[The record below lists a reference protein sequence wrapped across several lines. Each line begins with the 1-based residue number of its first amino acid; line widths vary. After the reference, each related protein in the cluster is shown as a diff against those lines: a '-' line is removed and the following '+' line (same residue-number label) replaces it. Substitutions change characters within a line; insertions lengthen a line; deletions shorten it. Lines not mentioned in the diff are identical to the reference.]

1 MRTLLTRGPAR
12 AVLALIAALLCSLA
26 LAACGSDDDTPAADA
41 AGATTTATAEALPD
55 KITIAYQLIPN
66 GDLIVKNKRWLE
78 EALPGVT
85 IEWKQFDSGGSVN
98 EAFAAGSIDIGLAGS
113 SPVSRGLS
121 QGITYRVP
129 WIHDV
134 IGKAEALVAK
144 EGITSVA
151 DLKGRKVATP
161 LASTAHYS
169 LLAALRDAGVD
180 PADVDIIDAEPADI
194 LAAWTR
200 GDIDAA
206 YVWNPTT
213 AELVADGGTILV
225 DSEQLAAKGYTTYDL
240 AVVSDDFAE
249 RYPAA
254 LQAWVAQQDRAVTL
268 YRENESEAV
277 AAIAAELNL
286 SPEEALAQTKDLVF
300 LTAAEQAEADNLP
313 AVGPALF
320 ATAEFN
326 RELGQIPS
334 VAEESVYVDAVD
346 TTAVTAVAAE
356 TP

>member
-1 MRTLLTRGPAR
+1 MTPFSTRAMRAALAAAV
-12 AVLALIAALLCSLA
+12 AVLCALV
-26 LAACGSDDDTPAADA
+26 LAACGSDDDSGDADT
-41 AGATTTATAEALPD
+41 AGASGGDTAQTLPD
-55 KITIAYQLIPN
+55 KITIAYQFIPN
-66 GDLIVKNKRWLE
+66 GDLIVKNQGWLE
-78 EALPGVT
+78 EALPGVE

-121 QGITYRVP
+121 QGIDYRVP

-134 IGKAEALVAK
+134 IGKAEALVVK
-144 EGITSVA
+144 EGISSIA
-151 DLKGRKVATP
+151 DLKGKKVATP

-180 PADVDIIDAEPADI
+180 PADVNIIDAEPADI
-194 LAAWTR
+194 QAAWTR

-213 AELVADGGTILV
+213 AALVADGGTILV
-225 DSEQLAAKGYTTYDL
+225 DSEELAAKGYTTYDL
-240 AVVSDDFAE
+240 AVVSGEFAD

-254 LQAWVAQQDRAVTL
+254 LEAWVAQQDRAVRL
-268 YRENESEAV
+268 YRDDEETAV

-286 SPEEALAQTKDLVF
+286 SPEDTLAQTKDLVF
-300 LTAAEQAEADNLP
+300 LTASEQAEAANLP
-313 AVGPALF
+313 AVAQALL
-320 ATAEFN
+320 ATATFN
-326 RELGQIPS
+326 RDLGQITEL
-334 VAEESVYVDAVD
+334 AEESAYSEAVI
-346 TTAVTAVAAE
+346 TAPVEAVAAS